1 MMVRPETVN
10 VTSADDTEKLAEFS
24 IDSDQNQVYIIR
36 FYGNGWRNK
45 ENWLEKHGA
54 VRFYYEKER
63 FVTGWQLTEE
73 LVTLFL
79 LRWS

>member
-1 MMVRPETVN
+1 MKFKLETIN
-10 VTSADDTEKLAEFS
+10 VTSADVTEKLAEFR

-36 FYGNGWRNK
+36 VYGNGWRNK
-45 ENWLEKHGA
+45 EDWLKEHGA

-79 LRWS
+79 LRWR

>member
-1 MMVRPETVN
+1 MVKLETIN
-10 VTSADDTEKLAEFS
+10 LRSASPKIKLEEFR

-36 FYGNGWRNK
+36 VSLNGWRNK
-45 ENWLEKHGA
+45 EAWLEEHGA

-73 LVTLFL
+73 LMTLFL
-79 LRWS
+79 LRWR

>member
-1 MMVRPETVN
+1 MLLKLETIN
-10 VTSADDTEKLAEFS
+10 ATSADDTEKLAEFR
-24 IDSDQNQVYIIR
+24 IDSDQHHVYIFR
-36 FYGNGWRNK
+36 VYGNGWRKK
-45 ENWLEKHGA
+45 ENWLEEHGA
-54 VRFYYEKER
+54 VRFYYEKQR